1 MRSAITRNK
10 LPYNPAGFLIFILI
24 WALGCQCLLTETN
37 SRKNIIIIS
46 VDTLR
51 ADHLGCYGYPLNT
64 SPEIDAFSR
73 DGILFR
79 QSYSI
84 TPLTSPAFSS
94 MLTSLPPHKHG
105 SKRNG
110 LSIYK
115 DIRTLPW
122 FLKSYGYTSAAFISN
137 WSLRKRLCGLHKD
150 FDVYIEVLEKRR
162 WMGVLNTEGDAR
174 IVSQKA
180 GAWLEKNAE
189 KTFFLWVHY
198 TEPHAPYVYHRQF
211 HYDIQKKNKTT
222 YPDGTHFHKI
232 KNYDSEIGLVDFYIG
247 KLIAKI
253 KSLGLYHQAL
263 IIFNSDHGE
272 SFGEHNYFR
281 HGRKLYDSTLKVPLI
296 IKTPGQQAKDRIRHD
311 YASIL
316 DIAPTIL
323 SVLGMPAP
331 PHMEG
336 TSLLPRGQRR
346 NLFFETYKGTAIFK
360 RGVKFKARV
369 YPIKYGM
376 IQNSRKII
384 LTDRSK
390 RFEVYDLKKDKF
402 ELNNIYRYR
411 DREFLDLESQL
422 KKYADA
428 VKNCIKQTQKYHLNP
443 QKLSQEDIDKLKS
456 LGYIHE

>member
-1 MRSAITRNK
+1 MKRSVQPYTR
-10 LPYNPAGFLIFILI
+10 AGFLIFILI
-24 WALGCQCLLTETN
+24 WVLGCQCLLTETI

-211 HYDIQKKNKTT
+211 HYDIPKKNKT
-222 YPDGTHFHKI
+222 
-232 KNYDSEIGLVDFYIG
+232 
-247 KLIAKI
+247 
-253 KSLGLYHQAL
+253 
-263 IIFNSDHGE
+263 
-272 SFGEHNYFR
+272 
-281 HGRKLYDSTLKVPLI
+281 KV
-296 IKTPGQQAKDRIRHD
+296 
-311 YASIL
+311 
-316 DIAPTIL
+316 
-323 SVLGMPAP
+323 
-331 PHMEG
+331 
-336 TSLLPRGQRR
+336 
-346 NLFFETYKGTAIFK
+346 FAIF
-360 RGVKFKARV
+360 
-369 YPIKYGM
+369 
-376 IQNSRKII
+376 
-384 LTDRSK
+384 
-390 RFEVYDLKKDKF
+390 
-402 ELNNIYRYR
+402 
-411 DREFLDLESQL
+411 
-422 KKYADA
+422 
-428 VKNCIKQTQKYHLNP
+428 
-443 QKLSQEDIDKLKS
+443 
-456 LGYIHE
+456 